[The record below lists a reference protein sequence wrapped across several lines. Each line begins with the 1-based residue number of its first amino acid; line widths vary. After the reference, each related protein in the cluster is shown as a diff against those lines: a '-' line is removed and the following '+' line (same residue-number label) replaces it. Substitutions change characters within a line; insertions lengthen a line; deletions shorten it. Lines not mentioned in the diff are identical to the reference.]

1 MGDGGFSRHEE
12 VPRSTVQGTTPAAAA
27 TAKISTS
34 EHDGAPVYDAE
45 HGDAAWANAND
56 AAAADA
62 NAATATN
69 DGTHGA
75 NATDG
80 PATAVSATA
89 AATGATNATA
99 GPATAAVCRIWC
111 GKPNGEPLLTVR
123 GGQYYSFKQ

>member
-1 MGDGGFSRHEE
+1 MGGVRFSRQKE
-12 VPRSTVQGTTPAAAA
+12 VPRSTFQGTTPAAAA

-34 EHDGAPVYDAE
+34 KHDGAPVDDAE

-69 DGTHGA
+69 DGTHDA
-75 NATDG
+75 NAAHGT
-80 PATAVSATA
+80 ATAESAA
-89 AATGATNATA
+89 EAATGSTNATA

-123 GGQYYSFKQ
+123 GGKYYSFKQ